1 MKSNRLAEYVQNT
14 VCDHL
19 KTKYSSIRNKGVKK
33 APFYVLLGA
42 QMPAILLETSF
53 ISNSREC
60 KRLVSG
66 TFQGRNGRGHR
77 EGHQTVYPRYQP
89 HRLAMERTLCR
100 RKKDNLEIGEKK
112 S

>member
-1 MKSNRLAEYVQNT
+1 MQNAKINESNRLAEYVQNT

-66 TFQGRNGRGHR
+66 TFQDAMVEAIVKGIKQYIRDINPTALQWNGP
-77 EGHQTVYPRYQP
+77 Y
-89 HRLAMERTLCR
+89 A
-100 RKKDNLEIGEKK
+100 GEKG
-112 S
+112 